1 MDPWWARAG
10 SVVDVFVKICGLTSE
25 EDALLAVAL
34 GADALGFNFVN
45 GSKRQIAPDKA
56 REIVRRL
63 PPDTMTVGIFRDEL
77 PGRVVELTQRAG
89 LRAAQL
95 HGNESPEQTRQVRSL
110 VPIVIKAFPAGHP
123 GLSSLAEYGADAVMI
138 DGAEPGSG
146 EVFDWRLAEGVPTA
160 GHRVVLAGGLH
171 VGNVADAIERV
182 QPWGV
187 DVATGVERAPGQKDA
202 VKLREFIATAKA
214 AGARIH
220 PDDAVTPYS
229 DHAPYDWEEDFSS

>member
-1 MDPWWARAG
+1 M
-10 SVVDVFVKICGLTSE
+10 FVKICGLTSE

-63 PPDTMTVGIFRDEL
+63 PPETMTVGIFRDEL

-95 HGNESPEQTRQVRSL
+95 HGNESAEQTRQVRSL
-110 VPIVIKAFPAGHP
+110 VPIVVKAFPAGHP
-123 GLSSLAEYGADAVMI
+123 GLSSVADYGADIVMI

-146 EVFDWRLAEGVPTA
+146 EVFDWRLAEGAPTA
-160 GHRVVLAGGLH
+160 GHRVLLAGGLH
-171 VGNVADAIERV
+171 AGNVADAIERV
-182 QPWGV
+182 RPWGV
-187 DVATGVERAPGQKDA
+187 DVATGVESAPGRKDA
-202 VKLREFIATAKA
+202 VKMREFIANAKA
-214 AGARIH
+214 VGTRLR
-220 PDDAVTPYS
+220 PVDGDAPYS
-229 DHAPYDWEEDFSS
+229 EDAPYNWEEDFLS